1 MGTWRPRSA
10 TSCICEARLSAS
22 AGQLGSESPRRLYHL
37 VPSAEVRR
45 SGDQMV
51 APNGARAVRSR
62 MTRAKNERIPITATG
77 LAALGAEVAALVERR
92 PSMVARVASARSDGD
107 LKENFAY
114 HDARRDLGMAD
125 GRVQTI
131 EAILQNAVV
140 IEATAANGSIGI
152 GSKVVVTD
160 EFGESSYEV
169 VGPAEGAIARGLIS
183 LASPM
188 GAALMGRSVGD
199 TISFTTPGGER
210 SARVVQVDYATPR
223 RL

>member
-1 MGTWRPRSA
+1 
-10 TSCICEARLSAS
+10 
-22 AGQLGSESPRRLYHL
+22 
-37 VPSAEVRR
+37 
-45 SGDQMV
+45 MV
-51 APNGARAVRSR
+51 ATDRAPAVRSP
-62 MTRAKNERIPITATG
+62 MPRAKNEPIPITAAG
-77 LAALGAEVAALVERR
+77 LAALKAELAELVERR
-92 PSMVARVASARSDGD
+92 PSMVDRVASARSDGD

-169 VGPAEGAIARGLIS
+169 VGPAEVDIARGLIS

-210 SARVVQVDYATPR
+210 SARVVKVD
-223 RL
+223 